1 MRQRSRKWIQRATR
15 KSAKQCSHSRWD
27 RPTEWFGTYIPDS
40 VTTMNANL
48 AAEILAAEKRWKRIR
63 SGEERSDIYPLPNDW
78 ESHHEGPPDP
88 ARMQWLYADAILL
101 ADAYCRT
108 TDLTEPS
115 I

>member
-1 MRQRSRKWIQRATR
+1 
-15 KSAKQCSHSRWD
+15 
-27 RPTEWFGTYIPDS
+27 
-40 VTTMNANL
+40 MNANL

-63 SGEERSDIYPLPNDW
+63 AGEERSDIYPLPADW

-108 TDLTEPS
+108 TPPAPDSPPHRDEGQRDDGTFEITCEPPG
-115 I
+115 